1 MLGSSSFVLPNFFFY
16 KFTWSFRLRFF
27 FFSLSL
33 PLFSLT
39 FSSFTISFKF
49 LLHYLCLLLISV
61 ALNLSLPT
69 FICVYREEGISF
81 CIFPL
86 SRPYPLHPVSFCALC
101 FLFPLLYY
109 LYLIK
114 CFPESLFSFPLYL
127 LSFSLCC
134 LVLLV
139 LFTYTHT
146 HPFSPVP
153 IFLIFFLF
161 LLYICMHMPACICVC
176 VCVLNVYVHIHMHM
190 GEIRTGKKVPEVTA
204 VFRGWTYGLLLWFPM
219 GIL

>member
-1 MLGSSSFVLPNFFFY
+1 MAHLPVCYPLFFSLNLPGLF
-16 KFTWSFRLRFF
+16 FSDF

-39 FSSFTISFKF
+39 FSSFTFSFKF

-161 LLYICMHMPACICVC
+161 LLYICMHMLACIFVCVC
-176 VCVLNVYVHIHMHM
+176 VCVKCVCTHSHAHGRNKN
-190 GEIRTGKKVPEVTA
+190 GEEGT
-204 VFRGWTYGLLLWFPM
+204 
-219 GIL
+219 